1 MKILSTHLSTQW
13 LWRQRWIVP
22 MVVWPTLATA
32 AYEGLF
38 ASDIYVSES
47 RFVIKAPAQK
57 SAQVS
62 TLANLIQTTGLS
74 GGQEQ
79 ANEVIDYIR
88 SRSALAALNRGGA
101 VAAMYGRA
109 GVDALARY
117 PGVLR
122 RPGHER
128 LFRYYSTMVDVAMD
142 HETGLV
148 VLKVKAFA
156 PGDAQHLNQQLL
168 RLGEDL
174 VNVLNARAEGKQVA
188 EAERRV
194 GAAEARVQKAR
205 AALGAYR
212 NSEALID
219 PARQAQGAL
228 EVANRLV
235 AEQASV
241 QAQLDQMREATPRN
255 PAIPALQE
263 RVAAIGRAI
272 AAQNGRVT
280 GTSGGIASKMAG
292 YERLAQEQ
300 DFAAQNLNVANAAL
314 EQARVETL
322 RQQYYLERVV
332 DPALPDEPALPH
344 RLKIVLTVLGASLCL
359 YFVAWMFIVGIL
371 EHAPE
376 D

>member
-1 MKILSTHLSTQW
+1 MKILSAPW
-13 LWRQRWIVP
+13 LRRQRWIVP
-22 MVVWPTLATA
+22 MVLLPTLATA
-32 AYEGLF
+32 TYEGMV

-47 RFVIKAPAQK
+47 RFVIKAPGQK

-79 ANEVIDYIR
+79 ASEVIDYIR
-88 SRSALAALNRGGA
+88 SRSALAGLNRGGA
-101 VAAMYGRA
+101 VEAMFGRA
-109 GVDALARY
+109 GVDGLARY
-117 PGVLR
+117 PGLFR
-122 RPGHER
+122 AKGQER
-128 LFRYYSTMVDVAMD
+128 LFRYYRQMVDVAMD

-148 VLKVKAFA
+148 VLRVRAFD
-156 PGDAQHLNQQLL
+156 PGDAQGLNRRLL
-168 RLGEDL
+168 SMGEDL
-174 VNVLNARAEGKQVA
+174 VNALNERAEGRQVA

-194 GAAEARVQKAR
+194 AQAEARVQKAR
-205 AALGAYR
+205 LALGAYR
-212 NSEALID
+212 NHQALID

-228 EVANRLV
+228 EVANRLIG
-235 AEQASV
+235 EQAAA

-255 PAIPALQE
+255 PAIPALAE
-263 RVAAIGRAI
+263 RIAAMGRAI
-272 AAQNGRVT
+272 AGQNGRVT
-280 GTSGGIASKMAG
+280 GTPTGIASKMAD

-300 DFAAQNLNVANAAL
+300 EFAAQNLNAAHTAL

-332 DPALPDEPALPH
+332 EPARPDEPALPN
-344 RLKIVLTVLGASLCL
+344 RIKIVLTVLGGSLCL
-359 YFVAWMFIVGIL
+359 YFVAWMFVVGIL

>member
-1 MKILSTHLSTQW
+1 VKILSAPW
-13 LWRQRWIVP
+13 AKRQRWIVP
-22 MVVWPTLATA
+22 MVLLPTLMTA
-32 AYEGLF
+32 AYEGF
-38 ASDIYVSES
+38 IASDIYVSES

-88 SRSALAALNRGGA
+88 SRSALMGVNKGGA
-101 VAAMYGRA
+101 VAAMFARP
-109 GVDALARY
+109 GVDELSRY
-117 PGVLR
+117 PGVMQAK
-122 RPGHER
+122 GQER
-128 LFRYYSTMVDVAMD
+128 LFRYYSGMVNVAMD

-148 VLKVKAFA
+148 VLKVKAFD
-156 PGDAQHLNQQLL
+156 PGDAQRLNQQLL
-168 RLGEDL
+168 GLGEDL
-174 VNVLNARAEGKQVA
+174 VNVLNARAEGRQVA

-194 GAAEARVQKAR
+194 GQAEARVEKAR
-205 AALGAYR
+205 IALGAYR
-212 NSEALID
+212 NHEALID
-219 PARQAQGAL
+219 PARQTQGAL

-235 AEQASV
+235 AEQATT
-241 QAQLDQMREATPRN
+241 QAQLDQIRQATPRN
-255 PAIPALQE
+255 PTIPAME
-263 RVAAIGRAI
+263 EKIAAMGRAI
-272 AAQNGRVT
+272 AGQNGRVM

-300 DFAAQNLNVANAAL
+300 EFAAQNLNVANAAL

-322 RQQYYLERVV
+322 RQQFYLERVV
-332 DPALPDEPALPH
+332 EPARPDEPALPH
-344 RLKIVLTVLGASLCL
+344 RIKIILTVLGASLCL
-359 YFVAWMFIVGIL
+359 YFVAWMFVVGIL

>member
-1 MKILSTHLSTQW
+1 MKILSIQW
-13 LWRQRWIVP
+13 LWRQRWIAA
-22 MVVWPTLATA
+22 MVVLPTLATA

-88 SRSALAALNRGGA
+88 SRSALAAVNRGGA
-101 VAAMYGRA
+101 VAAMFGRA

-117 PGVLR
+117 PGVLA
-122 RPGHER
+122 RPGREH
-128 LFRYYSTMVDVAMD
+128 LFRYYSAMINVAMN

-148 VLKVKAFA
+148 VLKVKAFD
-156 PGDAQHLNQQLL
+156 PGDAQRLNQQLL
-168 RLGEDL
+168 GLSEDL

-194 GAAEARVQKAR
+194 AAAEIRVQKAR
-205 AALGAYR
+205 AALGVYR
-212 NSEALID
+212 NNEALID

-235 AEQASV
+235 SEQAAA
-241 QAQLDQMREATPRN
+241 QAQLDQIREATPRN
-255 PAIPALQE
+255 PMIPALQE
-263 RVAAIGRAI
+263 KIAAMGRAV
-272 AAQNGRVT
+272 AGQNGRVM
-280 GTSGGIASKMAG
+280 GPPGAIASKMAG

-300 DFAAQNLNVANAAL
+300 EFAAQNLNVANAAL

-344 RLKIVLTVLGASLCL
+344 RIKIVLTVLGASLCL

>member
-1 MKILSTHLSTQW
+1 MTIFSTQW
-13 LWRQRWIVP
+13 LWRQRWFAA
-22 MVVWPTLATA
+22 VVILPTAA
-32 AYEGLF
+32 AGAYEGLV

-128 LFRYYSTMVDVAMD
+128 LFRYYSTMVDAAMD

-156 PGDAQHLNQQLL
+156 PADAQHLNQQLL
-168 RLGEDL
+168 GLGEDL

-194 GAAEARVQKAR
+194 AAAEARVQKAR

-241 QAQLDQMREATPRN
+241 QAQLDQMREVTPRN
-255 PAIPALQE
+255 PALPALEE

-359 YFVAWMFIVGIL
+359 YFVAWMFVVGIL